1 MIVFVWICRGLR
13 RARGCFALA
22 CGALA
27 LATSGT
33 AHAADEEIQVYMNDI
48 NLPHQPGLELH
59 VNDVASGDQTPD
71 YPGAESSLHRLRV
84 TPEFSYGLDDH
95 FELGAYL
102 PLTTLDSSG
111 HFRADGWKVRVKWLG
126 SHTER
131 GFFYGI
137 NYEVGRLSYR
147 LDRNPWNN
155 EIKLIGGWE
164 GDKWIVGA
172 NANFDF
178 VLSGPSKTSGP
189 AKTPADVQLATKL
202 GYKLTETTILG
213 LESYNG
219 VGNLR
224 NLGNFS
230 GSDQSTFLALDTK
243 LGRWDFNAGVGKGY
257 GTNKDDLIVKFII
270 GVPIGK

>member
-1 MIVFVWICRGLR
+1 MASGTLGMTLS
-13 RARGCFALA
+13 ARFSSAPR
-22 CGALA
+22 LA
-27 LATSGT
+27 LVCCAAIFGLVNSGA

-48 NLPHQPGLELH
+48 NRPHQPGLELH

-71 YPGAESSLHRLRV
+71 YLGAESSLHLLRV
-84 TPEFSYGLDDH
+84 TPEFSYALDDH

-102 PLTTLDSSG
+102 PLTTIDSAG

-126 SHTER
+126 QHSER

-137 NYEVGRLSYR
+137 NYEVGRLGYR
-147 LDRNPWNN
+147 LDQNPWNN

-178 VLSGPSKTSGP
+178 ALSGP
-189 AKTPADVQLATKL
+189 AKTPADVQVATKL
-202 GYKLTETTILG
+202 GYKLTENTVLG
-213 LESYNG
+213 VESYNG

-224 NLGNFS
+224 NFGNFS

-243 LGRWDFNAGVGKGY
+243 VGRWDFNAGVGKGY
-257 GTNKDDLIVKFII
+257 GTNKDDVIIKLII
-270 GVPIGK
+270 GIPIGK